1 MGILSFFEKKPK
13 ILTRD
18 RSEEYASK
26 RVKRR
31 TIGMDK
37 YRRDY
42 IDLYRMY
49 KGNQEDITTEML
61 RRYYKNKGA
70 EGKSLVDT
78 VPVSFINI
86 VSFIIS
92 ERAQSFD
99 LINIRFAKESD
110 QRQWERIM
118 AWLPDTFFDD
128 LNTMTELFKKVV
140 VTLIPSQNPDNE
152 FGYDVEIVK
161 PYELGN
167 IVLSG
172 RDLIAAKR
180 IEYDEEYKK
189 VDEYDLDI
197 QKTISVEI
205 ERPERGHFFA
215 PVREDLITSQH
226 SVNHTKFNLTVHIK
240 HQAHAQAVGSGVIK
254 KGQDLSVGDNILVEI
269 DPNAEKGF
277 FSYAQPVSNITELQS
292 AIDKEILDI
301 MKKYLLD
308 ADKSGANPESALAL
322 MVRNKRLTSYL
333 IKKAYVYQQ
342 FVYRFIRLLNDMLR
356 EKSFPEFTEMPGVEI
371 TKPQVERTT
380 DEQIK
385 FWTFLLSNNI
395 KSAVQIASELY
406 GVNEKAAEDIVKKI
420 MAWKKENPGPLADQF
435 SDFLLK

>member
-1 MGILSFFEKKPK
+1 MGILSIFEKKTKVTFP
-13 ILTRD
+13 D
-18 RSEEYASK
+18 RSAAYASK
-26 RVKRR
+26 KVKRR

-49 KGNQEDITTEML
+49 KGNQGDVTTEML
-61 RRYYKNKGA
+61 RRYYKNKGV

-99 LINIRFAKESD
+99 LLSIRFAKESD
-110 QRQWERIM
+110 QKQWKRILS
-118 AWLPDTFFDD
+118 WLPDTFFDD

-140 VTLIPSQNPDNE
+140 VTLIPNSNNE
-152 FGYDVEIVK
+152 FGHDIEIVK
-161 PYELGN
+161 PYELGD
-167 IVLSG
+167 IELSG
-172 RDLIAAKR
+172 RDLISAKR

-189 VDEYDLDI
+189 VGEYDLNI
-197 QKTISVEI
+197 KKTISVEI

-226 SVNHTKFNLTVHIK
+226 SVNHTKFNLAVHIK

-254 KGQDLSVGDNILVEI
+254 NGQDLSVGDNILVEI
-269 DPNAEKGF
+269 DPNVEKGF
-277 FSYAQPVSNITELQS
+277 FHYAQPVSNITELQS

-342 FVYRFIRLLNDMLR
+342 FVYRFIELLNEMLR
-356 EKSFPEFTEMPGVEI
+356 EQSFPEFSEMPGIEI
-371 TKPQVERTT
+371 VKPETERTT

-385 FWTFLLSNNI
+385 FWTFLLSNNV
-395 KSAVQIASELY
+395 KSSVQIASELY
-406 GVNEKAAEDIVKKI
+406 GVDEKSAEEIVKKI
-420 MAWKKENPGPLADQF
+420 IDWKKANPGPLADQF